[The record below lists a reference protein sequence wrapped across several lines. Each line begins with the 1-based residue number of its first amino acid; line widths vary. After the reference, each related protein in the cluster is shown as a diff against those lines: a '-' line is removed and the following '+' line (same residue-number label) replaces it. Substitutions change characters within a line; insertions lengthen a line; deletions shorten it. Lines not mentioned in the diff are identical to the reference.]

1 MKLQELSAP
10 TPSKQIAQVFESYF
24 GSRIRFDQLTRGQ
37 TKAMLGKVRGILG
50 EHRQTSARHSS
61 EQNPKYLQLVMMEQA
76 LATRLKEAALP
87 IAPAGT
93 APAGTAPAGTA
104 PAGTAPAPTT
114 GAAPAAGT
122 APAPTTGAKPPQ
134 DPKLAAALKKS
145 AAGQTL
151 NPDEQKLV
159 AGAAMMQAES
169 RFRRMAH
176 RLNESEIQQ
185 AQVVLAAQDMVDKM
199 QSMLEDVSELQFKE
213 LPALVDSIKNQ
224 VGIDQAT
231 QFNADATAALT
242 GLLQNIQGS
251 KQQLDAALG
260 VVTGAAPA
268 GAAAAGAMGADIAA
282 GAGDMA
288 DAGADMAAADDMGAD
303 AALDA
308 AAASAGAEPPAAA
321 LGRAKR

>member
-10 TPSKQIAQVFESYF
+10 TPSKQIAKVFESYF
-24 GSRIRFDQLTRGQ
+24 GSRIRFDQLTHGQ
-37 TKAMLGKVRGILG
+37 TQSMLGKVRGILG
-50 EHRQTSARHSS
+50 EHRKTAQRHNS
-61 EQNPKYLQLVMMEQA
+61 EQDPRYLQLVMMEQA
-76 LATRLKEAALP
+76 LSTRLQENVMP
-87 IAPAGT
+87 PTPGSTPAP
-93 APAGTAPAGTA
+93 
-104 PAGTAPAPTT
+104 GTAPAPTT
-114 GAAPAAGT
+114 GT
-122 APAPTTGAKPPQ
+122 APK

-145 AAGQTL
+145 AAGQSL
-151 NPDEQKLV
+151 NPEEQKLV

-169 RFRRMAH
+169 RFRRMAR

-199 QSMLEDVSELQFKE
+199 QAMLEDVSELQFKE

-224 VGIDQAT
+224 VGIDQAA

-242 GLLQNIQGS
+242 GLLQNIQGA
-251 KQQLDAALG
+251 KQQLDAAVN

-288 DAGADMAAADDMGAD
+288 AAGADMAAAGDMGAEMGAD
-303 AALDA
+303 AELDA
-308 AAASAGAEPPAAA
+308 AAAEAGAEPPAAA

>member
-10 TPSKQIAQVFESYF
+10 TPSKQIAKVFESYF
-24 GSRIRFDQLTRGQ
+24 GNRISFDQLTPGQ
-37 TKAMLGKVRGILG
+37 TRAMLGKVRGILG
-50 EHRQTSARHSS
+50 EHRKTSARHSS
-61 EQNPKYLQLVMMEQA
+61 EQDPRYLQLVMMEQA
-76 LATRLKEAALP
+76 LSTRLKENTIP
-87 IAPAGT
+87 PAPGA
-93 APAGTAPAGTA
+93 
-104 PAGTAPAPTT
+104 APAPTA
-114 GAAPAAGT
+114 GAAPAPTAGA
-122 APAPTTGAKPPQ
+122 APK

-151 NPDEQKLV
+151 NPEEQKLV

-169 RFRRMAH
+169 RFRRMAR

-199 QSMLEDVSELQFKE
+199 QAMLEDVSELQFKE

-224 VGIDQAT
+224 VGVDQAA

-242 GLLQNIQGS
+242 GLLQNIQGA

-260 VVTGAAPA
+260 VVTGQAPA

-288 DAGADMAAADDMGAD
+288 AAGAMGAEAGADMGAD

-308 AAASAGAEPPAAA
+308 AAADAGAVPPAAA

>member
-10 TPSKQIAQVFESYF
+10 TPSKQIAKVFESYF
-24 GSRIRFDQLTRGQ
+24 GNRISFDQLTPGQ
-37 TKAMLGKVRGILG
+37 TRVMLGKVRGILG
-50 EHRQTSARHSS
+50 EHRKTSARHSS
-61 EQNPKYLQLVMMEQA
+61 EQDPRYLQLVMMEQA
-76 LATRLKEAALP
+76 LSTRLKENVMP
-87 IAPAGT
+87 PTPGSTPAP
-93 APAGTAPAGTA
+93 
-104 PAGTAPAPTT
+104 GTAPAPAPTA
-114 GAAPAAGT
+114 GAAP
-122 APAPTTGAKPPQ
+122 K

-151 NPDEQKLV
+151 NPEEQKLV

-169 RFRRMAH
+169 RFRRMAR

-199 QSMLEDVSELQFKE
+199 QAMLEDVSELQFKE

-224 VGIDQAT
+224 VGVDQAA

-242 GLLQNIQGS
+242 GLLQNIQGA

-260 VVTGAAPA
+260 VVTGQAPA

-282 GAGDMA
+282 GASDMA
-288 DAGADMAAADDMGAD
+288 ASGADMAAAGAMGAEAGADMGTD

-308 AAASAGAEPPAAA
+308 AAADAGAEPPAAA

>member
-10 TPSKQIAQVFESYF
+10 TPSKQIAKVFESYF

-37 TKAMLGKVRGILG
+37 TQSMLGKVRGILG
-50 EHRQTSARHSS
+50 EHRKTAQRHSS
-61 EQNPKYLQLVMMEQA
+61 EQDPRYLQLVMMEQA
-76 LATRLKEAALP
+76 LSSRLQENMIP
-87 IAPAGT
+87 PAPGT
-93 APAGTAPAGTA
+93 APATPQAAVAGGQPAV
-104 PAGTAPAPTT
+104 AGAV
-114 GAAPAAGT
+114 
-122 APAPTTGAKPPQ
+122 AK

-145 AAGQTL
+145 SAGQTL
-151 NPDEQKLV
+151 NPEEQKLV

-169 RFRRMAH
+169 RFRRMAR

-199 QSMLEDVSELQFKE
+199 QAMLEDVSELQFKE

-224 VGIDQAT
+224 VGVDQAA

-242 GLLQNIQGS
+242 GLLQNIQGA
-251 KQQLDAALG
+251 KQQLDAALN

-288 DAGADMAAADDMGAD
+288 AAGADMAAAGAMGAEAGADMGAD

-308 AAASAGAEPPAAA
+308 AAADVGAEPPAAA

>member
-87 IAPAGT
+87 VAPAGQQ
-93 APAGTAPAGTA
+93 
-104 PAGTAPAPTT
+104 PAPTT
-114 GAAPAAGT
+114 GAAPA
-122 APAPTTGAKPPQ
+122 PTTGATPK

-159 AGAAMMQAES
+159 ASAAMMQAES
-169 RFRRMAH
+169 RFRRMAS

-199 QSMLEDVSELQFKE
+199 QGMVEEVSELQFKE

-231 QFNADATAALT
+231 QFNQDATAALT
-242 GLLQNIQGS
+242 GLLQNIQGA

-282 GAGDMA
+282 GADAMATA
-288 DAGADMAAADDMGAD
+288 DADMSAAGDMGAD

-308 AAASAGAEPPAAA
+308 AAAEAGAEPAASA

>member
-1 MKLQELSAP
+1 
-10 TPSKQIAQVFESYF
+10 
-24 GSRIRFDQLTRGQ
+24 
-37 TKAMLGKVRGILG
+37 MLGKVRGILG
-50 EHRQTSARHSS
+50 EHRKTAQRHNS
-61 EQNPKYLQLVMMEQA
+61 EQDPRYLQLVMMEQA
-76 LATRLKEAALP
+76 LSSRLQENVIP
-87 IAPAGT
+87 
-93 APAGTAPAGTA
+93 
-104 PAGTAPAPTT
+104 PAPGTPP
-114 GAAPAAGT
+114 APAAGA
-122 APAPTTGAKPPQ
+122 APK

-145 AAGQTL
+145 AGGQTL
-151 NPDEQKLV
+151 NPEEQKLV
-159 AGAAMMQAES
+159 ASAAMMQAES
-169 RFRRMAH
+169 RFRRMAR

-224 VGIDQAT
+224 VGIDQAA

-242 GLLQNIQGS
+242 GLLQNIQGA
-251 KQQLDAALG
+251 KQQLDAALN

-288 DAGADMAAADDMGAD
+288 AAGADMAAAGDMGAEMGAD
-303 AALDA
+303 AELDA
-308 AAASAGAEPPAAA
+308 AAAEAGAEPPAAA

>member
-10 TPSKQIAQVFESYF
+10 TPSKQIAKVFESYF
-24 GSRIRFDQLTRGQ
+24 GSRIRFDQLTHGQ
-37 TKAMLGKVRGILG
+37 TQSMLGKVRGILG
-50 EHRQTSARHSS
+50 EHRKTAQRHNS
-61 EQNPKYLQLVMMEQA
+61 EQDPRYLQLVMMEQA
-76 LATRLKEAALP
+76 LSTRLQENVMP
-87 IAPAGT
+87 PTPAP
-93 APAGTAPAGTA
+93 
-104 PAGTAPAPTT
+104 GTAPAPTT
-114 GAAPAAGT
+114 GT
-122 APAPTTGAKPPQ
+122 APK

-145 AAGQTL
+145 AAGQSL
-151 NPDEQKLV
+151 NPEEQKLV

-169 RFRRMAH
+169 RFRRMAR

-224 VGIDQAT
+224 VGIDQAA

-242 GLLQNIQGS
+242 GLLQNIQGA
-251 KQQLDAALG
+251 KQQLDAALN

-288 DAGADMAAADDMGAD
+288 AAGADMAAGDTGAAAGAEMGAD

-308 AAASAGAEPPAAA
+308 AAADAGAEPPAAA

>member
-10 TPSKQIAQVFESYF
+10 TPSKQIAKVFESYF
-24 GSRIRFDQLTRGQ
+24 GNRISFDQLTPGQ
-37 TKAMLGKVRGILG
+37 TRVMLGKVRGILG
-50 EHRQTSARHSS
+50 EHRKTSARHSS
-61 EQNPKYLQLVMMEQA
+61 EQDPRYLQLVMMEQA
-76 LATRLKEAALP
+76 LSTRLKENVMP
-87 IAPAGT
+87 PTPGSTPAPGA
-93 APAGTAPAGTA
+93 
-104 PAGTAPAPTT
+104 APAPTT
-114 GAAPAAGT
+114 GT
-122 APAPTTGAKPPQ
+122 APK

-151 NPDEQKLV
+151 NPEEQKLV

-169 RFRRMAH
+169 RFRRMAR

-199 QSMLEDVSELQFKE
+199 QAMLEDVSELQFKE

-224 VGIDQAT
+224 VGVDQAA

-242 GLLQNIQGS
+242 GLLQNIQGA

-260 VVTGAAPA
+260 VVTGQAPA

-288 DAGADMAAADDMGAD
+288 AAGADMAAAGAMGAEAGADMGAD

-308 AAASAGAEPPAAA
+308 AAADAGAEPPAAA

>member
-10 TPSKQIAQVFESYF
+10 TPSKQIAKVFESYF
-24 GSRIRFDQLTRGQ
+24 GNRISFDQLTPGQ
-37 TKAMLGKVRGILG
+37 TKVMLSKVRGILG
-50 EHRQTSARHSS
+50 EHRKTSARHSS
-61 EQNPKYLQLVMMEQA
+61 EQDPRYLQLVMMEQA
-76 LATRLKEAALP
+76 LSTRLKENVMP
-87 IAPAGT
+87 PTPGST
-93 APAGTAPAGTA
+93 
-104 PAGTAPAPTT
+104 PAP
-114 GAAPAAGT
+114 GAAPVPTAGAA
-122 APAPTTGAKPPQ
+122 PK

-151 NPDEQKLV
+151 NPEEQKLV

-169 RFRRMAH
+169 RFRRMAR

-199 QSMLEDVSELQFKE
+199 QAMLEDVSELQFKE

-224 VGIDQAT
+224 VGVDQAS

-242 GLLQNIQGS
+242 GLLQNIQGA
-251 KQQLDAALG
+251 KQQLDAALN

-282 GAGDMA
+282 GADAMGA
-288 DAGADMAAADDMGAD
+288 AGADMAAADAMGAE
-303 AALDA
+303 
-308 AAASAGAEPPAAA
+308 AGAELVPDLEEPGAAPAAV

>member
-10 TPSKQIAQVFESYF
+10 TPSKQIAKVFESYF
-24 GSRIRFDQLTRGQ
+24 GNRISFDQLTRGQ
-37 TKAMLGKVRGILG
+37 TQAMLGKVRGILG
-50 EHRQTSARHSS
+50 EHRKTSARHSS
-61 EQNPKYLQLVMMEQA
+61 EQDPRYLQLVMMEQA
-76 LATRLKEAALP
+76 LSTRLQENVMP
-87 IAPAGT
+87 PTPGSTPAP
-93 APAGTAPAGTA
+93 
-104 PAGTAPAPTT
+104 GTAPAPTT
-114 GAAPAAGT
+114 GT
-122 APAPTTGAKPPQ
+122 APK

-145 AAGQTL
+145 AAGQSL
-151 NPDEQKLV
+151 NPEEQKLV

-169 RFRRMAH
+169 RFRRMAR

-199 QSMLEDVSELQFKE
+199 QAMLEDVSELQFKE

-224 VGIDQAT
+224 VGIDQAA

-242 GLLQNIQGS
+242 GLLQNIQGA
-251 KQQLDAALG
+251 KQQLDAALN

-288 DAGADMAAADDMGAD
+288 AAGADMAAAGDMGAEMGAD

-308 AAASAGAEPPAAA
+308 AAADAGAEPPAAA